1 MENALTYLPELDDSE
16 LVYVN
21 SLFANMTN
29 DQAQQFAIVYR
40 ARRKDPQMIL
50 ILTLIG
56 FFGVAG
62 INRIMLNQ
70 VGMGI
75 LYLLTAGLC
84 FIGVIIDLVN
94 YRKMTA
100 EYNQNQAYLVAQLIQ
115 TNSTGSMSAQ

>member
-1 MENALTYLPELDDSE
+1 MANALTYLPELDDSE

-29 DQAQQFAIVYR
+29 DQAQQFAMVYR

-56 FFGVAG
+56 FLGVAG